1 MTEKER
7 EIFYRLLVDL
17 FVDNP
22 KRKQL
27 TVKEGSENDESI
39 FTSERERTRKPHSGQ
54 ATENK

>member
-22 KRKQL
+22 QRRRPEAKKGRD
-27 TVKEGSENDESI
+27 TDENISA
-39 FTSERERTRKPHSGQ
+39 RERNRTTELNHYQ
-54 ATENK
+54 ATPNN